1 MIRFRL
7 YIFLTV
13 LLVAAA
19 EDSRAQR
26 PAVGY
31 VSLTDQIERLE
42 RALGTTSGARRNTT
56 LLELAQAHYELGRFY
71 TLVWQTTVRINEVY
85 FSIMEEQNRDA
96 GPAAMLFRGIGYY
109 EIGENDK
116 ARDMFSRFLSAGGST
131 VQRLQSD
138 AFAWMGAA
146 WYMDNNRQQAIQQ
159 WSKIPEQYDCSV
171 LMYVYSRTGYNLD
184 TIVDR
189 CIGQYSGD
197 DSNADHRIQA
207 NIAAGRYADLPRLL
221 RSAELDPAYRFHE
234 GSDREVTYFNPATIV
249 TLSQAHYALAA
260 HYASD
265 AGDRNAARYY
275 RGAFYF
281 RTGRYEEAV
290 RTLTGVRDL
299 RSAMYLA
306 AAYFKTNE
314 LSTADDVFDYIE
326 RSGDEP
332 LLRELGVLYAELA
345 IPGRQRRAL
354 TLTQRGTAPRRPAN
368 RRNIE
373 QDSYERLGL
382 VHLYQ
387 GNYEAAIEVFS
398 TAFRS
403 EGRGDLR
410 ANSPVYLVAYGSAIV
425 LARNFITISEAI
437 DMFST
442 VMRAYPAATSLVE
455 TTSLI
460 DVATNIGRE
469 GRIIYRR

>member
-116 ARDMFSRFLSAGGST
+116 ARDMFSRFLSTGGST

-184 TIVDR
+184 ARLSIDVSDSIRAMIRTPIIVSR
-189 CIGQYSGD
+189 RILQR
-197 DSNADHRIQA
+197 ADMPIFRVC
-207 NIAAGRYADLPRLL
+207 YAVRNSIL
-221 RSAELDPAYRFHE
+221 HI
-234 GSDREVTYFNPATIV
+234 YFMKEA
-249 TLSQAHYALAA
+249 
-260 HYASD
+260 
-265 AGDRNAARYY
+265 
-275 RGAFYF
+275 
-281 RTGRYEEAV
+281 TGR
-290 RTLTGVRDL
+290 
-299 RSAMYLA
+299 
-306 AAYFKTNE
+306 
-314 LSTADDVFDYIE
+314 
-326 RSGDEP
+326 
-332 LLRELGVLYAELA
+332 
-345 IPGRQRRAL
+345 
-354 TLTQRGTAPRRPAN
+354 
-368 RRNIE
+368 
-373 QDSYERLGL
+373 
-382 VHLYQ
+382 
-387 GNYEAAIEVFS
+387 
-398 TAFRS
+398 
-403 EGRGDLR
+403 
-410 ANSPVYLVAYGSAIV
+410 
-425 LARNFITISEAI
+425 
-437 DMFST
+437 
-442 VMRAYPAATSLVE
+442 
-455 TTSLI
+455 
-460 DVATNIGRE
+460 
-469 GRIIYRR
+469 